1 MKISVK
7 EEEKEEEEKLISLNI
22 DVPSIIARKRQVLFL
37 CIVGTRLFYEP
48 CWRILW
54 EGGSLSPREMLPNN
68 GKAWQTSA
76 TANIILL
83 MHGQL
88 ALKREQRGNVC
99 LFARIMRIKH
109 SCLIQRNVLRFVRFQ
124 FPFHFGFLMDNNPS
138 FLRVYRRILNA
149 WTKGWKEETLRE
161 EF

>member
-1 MKISVK
+1 
-7 EEEKEEEEKLISLNI
+7 
-22 DVPSIIARKRQVLFL
+22 
-37 CIVGTRLFYEP
+37 
-48 CWRILW
+48 
-54 EGGSLSPREMLPNN
+54 MLPNN

-109 SCLIQRNVLRFVRFQ
+109 SCLIQRNVLRIRFQ
-124 FPFHFGFLMDNNPS
+124 FPFHFGFLMDNNPF
-138 FLRVYRRILNA
+138 FLVSENSECLDERMKGRNIAGGILRSRM
-149 WTKGWKEETLRE
+149 KLR
-161 EF
+161 FIVNNNFYN

>member
-22 DVPSIIARKRQVLFL
+22 DVPSIIARKKQVLFL

-88 ALKREQRGNVC
+88 PLKREQRGNVC

-109 SCLIQRNVLRFVRFQ
+109 SCLIQRNVLRIRFQ
-124 FPFHFGFLMDNNPS
+124 FPFHFGFS
-138 FLRVYRRILNA
+138 Y
-149 WTKGWKEETLRE
+149 G
-161 EF
+161 